1 MMMMMMVMIK
11 KKEKR
16 KKNENDYGFRTNLLV
31 THWWKS
37 RVVPSQEVGFF
48 LQW

>member
-1 MMMMMMVMIK
+1 MK
-11 KKEKR
+11 

-37 RVVPSQEVGFF
+37 RIVPSQEVGFF
-48 LQW
+48 SAVVKIPSR